1 MKKKHTQAPSATG
14 RKDTTKRVTAQFYR
28 QINGIISSKCRSLRL
43 SLTEVSS
50 HDGVFVV
57 HGETT
62 GSSACCPC
70 CGHPSHHVHVHR
82 LRKIQCTEQ
91 FSSPV
96 TLILRIRHFRCEN
109 PSCPQKYFA
118 EPLPLA
124 GRYARMSREVA
135 SRVLEESLFQ
145 PSRSACETLR
155 RQHISVSRSTC
166 LRMANRQGCR
176 NPEVPTSGYV
186 GIDDFASRKG
196 RIYMSAVVDHYTH
209 QPVAVFNSRYGCEIA
224 EWLRSHPEIKLVT
237 RDGSQA
243 YAEIIRS
250 ASPSIQQV
258 ADRFHLMKNLKEV
271 AVDLVKD
278 MLGQRRRPQELPYPD
293 EAEAYE
299 CIVGD
304 ICRMG
309 EARHRQKVRQC
320 MQARRLRDEGQTM
333 AEMAEALG
341 VNTQGVHTLAHRPL
355 ETAHAGAKDVHEDGE
370 ADCTY
375 HRREMSHDKGYHT
388 AGRRQAPA
396 ETHTGMHTDHYRE
409 VQGKTEDGQAVQSG
423 SLEDAQDDDI
433 CTDMEIHTH
442 RRNRL
447 AATQGYGQGENGSRR
462 TAQDMHRIPED
473 DTCREGCASA
483 GAMDTTG

>member
-1 MKKKHTQAPSATG
+1 M
-14 RKDTTKRVTAQFYR
+14 
-28 QINGIISSKCRSLRL
+28 
-43 SLTEVSS
+43 
-50 HDGVFVV
+50 
-57 HGETT
+57 
-62 GSSACCPC
+62 
-70 CGHPSHHVHVHR
+70 
-82 LRKIQCTEQ
+82 
-91 FSSPV
+91 

-278 MLGQRRRPQELPYPD
+278 MIGQRRRPQELPYPD

-341 VNTQGVHTLAHRPL
+341 VNTRRVYILLHTDLSKLLMPGQRMCMK
-355 ETAHAGAKDVHEDGE
+355 TARLIA
-370 ADCTY
+370 
-375 HRREMSHDKGYHT
+375 RII
-388 AGRRQAPA
+388 AGRCLTIKDIIQRVGDRLPPRLIRGCIQTIIGRYREKRRTVRLYNQEAWRMHRTMTSAQIWKFILTGETDSQQLKDIAKEKTEAGELLKICIGFRKMIHAEQDALQLEQWIRQA
-396 ETHTGMHTDHYRE
+396 RE
-409 VQGKTEDGQAVQSG
+409 CGLKPIKDFADYIEKD
-423 SLEDAQDDDI
+423 
-433 CTDMEIHTH
+433 
-442 RRNRL
+442 RL
-447 AATQGYGQGENGSRR
+447 AVELACKTGFSNALLEGTVNKAKAIKRSMYNRANVGLLR
-462 TAQDMHRIPED
+462 AKVILH
-473 DTCREGCASA
+473 DTKS
-483 GAMDTTG
+483 MPWLHPN